1 MKQMPRKIIAIVGS
15 LAASAAIAAFAYQN
29 NSAEQTPI
37 GIEQLHQLDV
47 ESTLSDKADE
57 LAKLWDSEA
66 VRIEPGR
73 AAEVGKPEIYAND
86 KRWESKADRP
96 KTLCYKSEIKDV
108 QIVGDWAFEWGYFS
122 YKDSSNPKPM
132 RGKVLRVMKRQTDG
146 SWKFARVMGYN
157 EDKQAAAPMSQ
168 PCE

>member
-1 MKQMPRKIIAIVGS
+1 MKQIPGKIIAIVGLLGASVAVVS
-15 LAASAAIAAFAYQN
+15 LAHPNS
-29 NSAEQTPI
+29 SAEQARI

-47 ESTLSDKADE
+47 EATLSDKADE

-66 VRIEPGR
+66 VRIQPGR

-108 QIVGDWAFEWGYFS
+108 QIVGDWAFE
-122 YKDSSNPKPM
+122 
-132 RGKVLRVMKRQTDG
+132 
-146 SWKFARVMGYN
+146 
-157 EDKQAAAPMSQ
+157 
-168 PCE
+168 

>member
-1 MKQMPRKIIAIVGS
+1 MKQILGKIMAIVGLLGASVAVVS
-15 LAASAAIAAFAYQN
+15 LAHPNS
-29 NSAEQTPI
+29 SAEQARI

-47 ESTLSDKADE
+47 DATLSDKADE

-66 VRIEPGR
+66 VRIQPGR
-73 AAEVGKPEIYAND
+73 AAEVGKSVIYAND
-86 KRWESKADRP
+86 KHWEASADRA

-146 SWKFARVMGYN
+146 SWKFARVIGFN

>member
-1 MKQMPRKIIAIVGS
+1 MKQIPGKIIAIVGS

-29 NSAEQTPI
+29 NSAEHARA
-37 GIEQLHQLDV
+37 GIEQLHRLDV
-47 ESTLSDKADE
+47 EATLSDKADE

-66 VRIEPGR
+66 VRIQPGR

-86 KRWESKADRP
+86 KPWESKADRP

-132 RGKVLRVMKRQTDG
+132 RGKVLRVMKRQPDG
-146 SWKFARVMGYN
+146 SWKFARVIGFN